1 MVQTN
6 FGGVLRIGGVSIGKK
21 LNKYTFKK
29 DTHKNA
35 DGSCM
40 IVIITDAPI
49 DSRNLKRLA
58 KRGMMG
64 LAKTG
69 GIASNGSGDYVIALS
84 VAKQNLI
91 NSKSE
96 SSLYN
101 QIIYLIEMFLLFFWL
116 QLKLLRRQL

>member
-69 GIASNGSGDYVIALS
+69 DCIKWERRLCYCTL

-96 SSLYN
+96 SSFYKPNYLYN
-101 QIIYLIEMFLLFFWL
+101 RDVSPLFWL
-116 QLKLLRRQL
+116 QLKLLRKQL